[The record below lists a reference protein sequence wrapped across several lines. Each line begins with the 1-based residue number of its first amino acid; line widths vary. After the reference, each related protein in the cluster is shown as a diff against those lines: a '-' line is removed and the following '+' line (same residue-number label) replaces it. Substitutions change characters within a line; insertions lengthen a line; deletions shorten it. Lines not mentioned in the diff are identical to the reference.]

1 MHCSIYFVFVL
12 DTLMKVHGNKK
23 ILFVK
28 LLVRQS
34 PGQPDLFLRPWS
46 VSVSIMAMVN
56 QSAAM
61 NIRVSR
67 NKSVLSLRC
76 QRDAARI
83 CC

>member
-1 MHCSIYFVFVL
+1 MHFSIYFVFVL

-23 ILFVK
+23 SCLSNYW
-28 LLVRQS
+28 QS